1 MAEHNGV
8 LDYARV
14 IVSQAKGRSGRLSN
28 ILWHVTSYLVTNI
41 TVTLAWIF
49 FHVLN
54 KTIVLGRRNIGDQ
67 PNTLLLSNH
76 QSMIDSLPVGME
88 AFYPKSWIK
97 PWLVPWHP
105 AARENFFRNRFIAW
119 WSTHTRCI
127 PVRPGRR
134 DLHAL
139 HKMKE
144 VLPKGTII
152 LYPEGTRSRTGEVG
166 DGRPGAGLLIL
177 ATRPRVIPVAIDG
190 MQDVLPIG
198 KIIPRIG
205 KRIYVKYGP
214 PFDYSRFLDRPR
226 TRETAQA
233 IVDEVMDVIRREHAE
248 IRAMRHRDLGLPA
261 PRRPDPDR
269 EPQRAREGSGRPD
282 A

>member
-1 MAEHNGV
+1 MGEGNGV
-8 LDYARV
+8 LKYARV
-14 IVSQAKGRSGRLSN
+14 LAAQAKGRPGRLSN

-41 TVTLAWIF
+41 SVALAWLF

-54 KTIVLGRRNIGDQ
+54 RITVIGREHVGDE

-76 QSMIDSLPVGME
+76 QSMIDSMPVGIE

-105 AARENFFRNRFIAW
+105 AARENFFRNRLIAW
-119 WSTHTRCI
+119 WSMHTRCI

-134 DLHAL
+134 DVHAL
-139 HKMKE
+139 HRMIE

-152 LYPEGTRSRTGEVG
+152 LFPEGTRSRSGEVEN
-166 DGRPGAGLLIL
+166 GRPGAGLVIL

-198 KIIPRIG
+198 RVIPRIG

-214 PFDYSRFLDRPR
+214 PLDYSEFLDRPR

-233 IVDEVMDVIRREHAE
+233 IVDKVMTLIREQHAE
-248 IRAMRHRDLGLPA
+248 IRRLRKE
-261 PRRPDPDR
+261 RR
-269 EPQRAREGSGRPD
+269 RA
-282 A
+282 